1 MDCVVHGAAKSQ
13 TWLRDFHCC
22 CKSLQSCLTL
32 YDPMDCSL
40 PGSSVHGILQSRI
53 LEWVAISFSRGSSQ
67 PRDWTSISYVSCIGR
82 GVLYCYHHLGNPW
95 RILSMVLTSMWN
107 ESTCMVVWMSFSI
120 ALLWDWNE
128 DQSFSVPWPLLSF
141 QTLLT
146 YECSTLTASYFRIL
160 SSSAGIL
167 SPALALFI
175 VMLPKVH
182 LTSHISLCILCIK
195 KQSILFYTLK

>member
-1 MDCVVHGAAKSQ
+1 MSIESMMPYNHLILCHPLLLLVFSSIRVFSKELALCIRRSK
-13 TWLRDFHCC
+13 RRRFF
-22 CKSLQSCLTL
+22 
-32 YDPMDCSL
+32 YNPMNVDNLFSS
-40 PGSSVHGILQSRI
+40 SSVFSKSSLYIWNFSVHLLLKTSLKDFEHG
-53 LEWVAISFSRGSSQ
+53 
-67 PRDWTSISYVSCIGR
+67 
-82 GVLYCYHHLGNPW
+82 
-95 RILSMVLTSMWN
+95 LTSMWN
-107 ESTCMVVWMSFSI
+107 ESTCMVVWMSFGI